1 MLPVVALLLASALW
15 GLTWLPLKY
24 FGTYGIAGPLVT
36 LAAHGAVGLLAL
48 PLLARG
54 YRAWKSDWRSMA
66 LLAVS
71 GGLANLAFAT
81 AMQRGD
87 VTRVMVLFYLLP
99 AWGVLLAYL
108 VLGERVDARRRLSLL
123 AGLAG
128 GFLAVGGP
136 RVVSEPP
143 TWIDGLAALSGFALA
158 VNNVV
163 FRKTQSVAIAY
174 KVGAV
179 FAGSL
184 AWAAAVVLLGRHAAP
199 VTAPPLVWL
208 EVVGF
213 GLFWILLATV
223 GTLYGVNHLEAGRS
237 SLLIITELVTAVV
250 SSAAILRQLPS
261 RSAMAG
267 GVLILASAL
276 LEAVR
281 PPLEI
286 AETLPKSGA

>member
-1 MLPVVALLLASALW
+1 MLPVIALLLASTLW
-15 GLTWLPLKY
+15 GLTWLPLKQ
-24 FGTYGIAGPLVT
+24 FGTYGVAGPLVT
-36 LAAHGAVGLLAL
+36 LAAHGTVGLLAL
-48 PLLARG
+48 PFLALRF
-54 YRAWKSDWRSMA
+54 REWKSDWRSMGV
-66 LLAVS
+66 LAVF

-108 VLGERVDARRRLSLL
+108 VLGERVDRRRGLSLL
-123 AGLAG
+123 TGLAG

-143 TWIDGLAALSGFALA
+143 TWIDALAALSGFALA

-163 FRKTQSVAIAY
+163 FRKAQAVPIPH

-184 AWAAAVVLLGRHAAP
+184 VWAGAVVLLGTNHEP
-199 VTAPPLVWL
+199 VTATPFVWL

-213 GLFWILLATV
+213 GVFWILLATA

-237 SLLIITELVTAVV
+237 SLLIITELITAVV
-250 SSAAILRQLPS
+250 SSAVILRKLPD

-281 PPLEI
+281 PSLEP
-286 AETLPKSGA
+286 ADTLRKTGS